1 MELIQDTRKIWRGMR
16 RWESSRENYTK
27 VYSVFI
33 GLFKTYVGGSLFNS
47 CKFKCTTFF
56 NRFLKPPELFGCPRL
71 LKIEFDSWSCIW
83 MLGDLIRQRRTFEV
97 SWPTCGC
104 VSGVGS
110 FHWALKSSFCLIS
123 YIGLLCTYTARRCVQ
138 NVPILIKQC
147 WSTAG
152 IEELEWATE
161 SVSFEILWLWWY
173 NIFIEMSYLI
183 ESSVCK
189 LRDNQWAVGFKWM
202 FLK

>member
-1 MELIQDTRKIWRGMR
+1 MR

-27 VYSVFI
+27 GYSVFI

-47 CKFKCTTFF
+47 CRFKCTTFF
-56 NRFLKPPELFGCPRL
+56 NRFWKPPELFGCPRL
-71 LKIEFDSWSCIW
+71 IKIEFDFWSYIW

-138 NVPILIKQC
+138 NVPILIKLC

-152 IEELEWATE
+152 IRRTWMGDWKCFVRNIVIVVVQHIYRNELPNW
-161 SVSFEILWLWWY
+161 
-173 NIFIEMSYLI
+173 IECL
-183 ESSVCK
+183 
-189 LRDNQWAVGFKWM
+189 
-202 FLK
+202 